1 MGLVAMADLMLK
13 AREGKYAVGYF
24 ESWDLQSLKA
34 VVSAAE
40 EESSPVI
47 IGFNG
52 GILNNADRVLKPD
65 NLEY

>member
-1 MGLVAMADLMLK
+1 MGLVAMTDLMLK

-40 EESSPVI
+40 EESSPQ
-47 IGFNG
+47 GHG
-52 GILNNADRVLKPD
+52 
-65 NLEY
+65 